1 MIFSFPTTFL
11 SKWEKDTLFFTVLT
25 IFLALIL
32 VMIMGFLSRRWFV
45 VPLKLLIESLN
56 TGKTEPLGLLN
67 SSKNEFGE
75 IARLIEDSF
84 ITKKN
89 LQEEVLNRK
98 QSEVVL
104 SALKEKA
111 EESDRLKTAFLSN
124 MSHEI
129 RTPMNCILG
138 FIQLL
143 EQEDFTPEERKKYMA
158 MVNSSGNQLLS
169 IINDVLDISR
179 IESNQMIL
187 QPVQVELNALL
198 NKLLLFFTNEKQ
210 KLGKSGLGLELQKG
224 IPDGPCLIYCD
235 AVRLEQVLT
244 NLLGNAV
251 KFTGTGKVVFGYTC
265 EREGLLFFVHDTGLG
280 ISEQNQGIIFERFRQ
295 GEEAHTRSYGGTGLG
310 LPISKGL
317 VALMGGKMWLNS
329 ELGKGSS
336 FYFSLP
342 HAFCKG
348 EALPGQAPVPVK
360 RTVDL
365 KGRTILIVEDVPENI
380 ELIATM
386 LKNTG
391 ARMLSALN
399 GQMAIEACLSDN
411 TIDLVLMD
419 IQMPV
424 INGYDAT
431 REIKKTRPEL
441 VVIALTA
448 YAFDKDKNKCF
459 EAGCNDFLAKP
470 IRKNELMD
478 KLDHFLGNQSQ
489 EKKPL

>member
-1 MIFSFPTTFL
+1 
-11 SKWEKDTLFFTVLT
+11 
-25 IFLALIL
+25 
-32 VMIMGFLSRRWFV
+32 
-45 VPLKLLIESLN
+45 
-56 TGKTEPLGLLN
+56 
-67 SSKNEFGE
+67 
-75 IARLIEDSF
+75 
-84 ITKKN
+84 
-89 LQEEVLNRK
+89 
-98 QSEVVL
+98 
-104 SALKEKA
+104 
-111 EESDRLKTAFLSN
+111 
-124 MSHEI
+124 
-129 RTPMNCILG
+129 MNCILG

-169 IINDVLDISR
+169 IINDILDISR
-179 IESNQMIL
+179 IESNQMML

-198 NKLLLFFTNEKQ
+198 DKLLLFFTNEKQ

-224 IPDGPCLIYCD
+224 VPDGPCLIYCD

-244 NLLGNAV
+244 NLLGNAL
-251 KFTGTGKVVFGYTC
+251 KFTITGKIVFGYTC

-280 ISEQNQGIIFERFRQ
+280 ISPQNQEIIFERFRQ

-336 FYFSLP
+336 FYFSFP

-365 KGRTILIVEDVPENI
+365 KGKTILIVEDVPENI

-391 ARMLSALN
+391 ARTLSALN
-399 GQMAIEACLSDN
+399 GQMAIEACLADD

-431 REIKKTRPEL
+431 REIKKTSPGL

-489 EKKPL
+489 GKKPQ